1 MIKHSLML
9 ILNKFPLILV
19 QNRESI
25 QQRIT
30 TKKALLQQKGQ
41 QIENLR
47 RQREVDFLELSRER
61 RNLERFV
68 DKTHKS

>member
-68 DKTHKS
+68 DKS